1 MRKAIIAPLGVI
13 CYQKGVRYR
22 PAGACFGGGPPP
34 EREAGDIKGWSVHSR
49 RRMREWLMTHNGP
62 DGWASV
68 AVDLTFPALPVG
80 VPDPL
85 VSRDDAISVFRAFAM
100 RLTRAGWGLVWRLE
114 VQPRKDT
121 KRKDIR
127 GREQPHY
134 HCIGV
139 CPPGAD
145 PQGARAA
152 WLAVLGPRGAVRG
165 AADHAARVAVC
176 DDWTGARIR
185 YLHDHAS
192 KAKLEQVA
200 VGWGRHWGVI
210 GRRQFVQEFGRAAN
224 LTRAE
229 EFEAARILRKL
240 IRRRVHDSRGAG
252 GVNWSV
258 LSIEQRA
265 GGVRVC
271 GLGWSCFLSSGS
283 LPRPSPVHF
292 KEWGGEGIE
301 DRLRHD
307 AAFRRAVEKRVTRVQ
322 GVKKKNVW
330 ALRLSRERSP
340 VGWRFGVDGEK
351 LCSAARLV
359 NAWKEKQEEK
369 N

>member
-1 MRKAIIAPLGVI
+1 VKKIIPYVGFVV
-13 CYQKGVRYR
+13 YSKGVRYR
-22 PAGACFGGGPPP
+22 PAAFCWAGQTPPK
-34 EREAGDIKGWSVHSR
+34 REAGDIKGWSLASR

-62 DGWASV
+62 SGWSSV
-68 AVDLTFPALPVG
+68 AIDLTFPAMPVG
-80 VPDPL
+80 SPD
-85 VSRDDAISVFRAFAM
+85 VVITRQDAISVFRAFAM

-114 VQPRKDT
+114 VQPRKKT
-121 KRKDIR
+121 KRADLR
-127 GREQPHY
+127 GIPQPHY

-139 CPPGAD
+139 CPPGVD
-145 PQGARAA
+145 PMSARDH
-152 WLAVLGPRGAVRG
+152 WLAVLGPRGAVPG
-165 AADHAARVAVC
+165 AVEHAARVAVC

-200 VGWGRHWGVI
+200 AGWGRHWGVI
-210 GRRQFVQEFGRAAN
+210 GRGAFELETGKRAD
-224 LTRAE
+224 LTRE
-229 EFEAARILRKL
+229 QEWIAARILRKL
-240 IRRRVHDSRGAG
+240 IRRRVHDSRGVG

-271 GLGWSCFLSSGS
+271 GLGWSCFLSSAS
-283 LPRPSPVHF
+283 LPGLSSALA
-292 KEWGGEGIE
+292 GEGIE

-322 GVKKKNVW
+322 GAKKKNVW

-340 VGWRFGVDGEK
+340 VGWRFGVDGD
-351 LCSAARLV
+351 RLV
-359 NAWKEKQEEK
+359 AAAISVYAMKKS
-369 N
+369 